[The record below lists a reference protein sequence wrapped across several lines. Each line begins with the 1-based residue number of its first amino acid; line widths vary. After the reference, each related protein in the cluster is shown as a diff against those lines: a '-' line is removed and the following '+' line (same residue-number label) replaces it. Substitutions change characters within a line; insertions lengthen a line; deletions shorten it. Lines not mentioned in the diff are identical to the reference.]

1 MDMVAWKEYYSNDEN
16 LAKISYQ
23 TRWREVVII
32 KQLEDRKV
40 AIRPFKCFSTFHL
53 KFLIERLSL
62 KTTLFDLYQSNA
74 SFRLPKLPFDM
85 KKLKEY
91 REYLNTNWQSL
102 ITGWDFFIDIDAS
115 SEDDEPLCID
125 WAKQIRGEMKKKE
138 YGKSMMPIEIWKTG
152 SGGVHLILNGQ
163 FNPDFV
169 KENVQDIC
177 CELGI
182 PMNVPIKDIDGIRH
196 IARDHQWIPMK
207 KGEEIP
213 EVITFCDT
221 SIYDWRRIR
230 RVGFS
235 LHSKTGKPMVRFN
248 EDA

>member
-1 MDMVAWKEYYSNDEN
+1 MIDMNLWKQYYSNDEN
-16 LAKISYQ
+16 LEKISYQ

-40 AIRPFKCFSTFHL
+40 AIRPFKCFSVSHL
-53 KFLIERLSL
+53 SFLIERLSL

-74 SFRLPKLPFDM
+74 SVKLPKLPFDM

-91 REYLNTNWQSL
+91 REYLNVNWQSL
-102 ITGWDFFIDIDAS
+102 ISGYDFFVDIDAS
-115 SEDDEPLCID
+115 SENDEPLCID
-125 WAKQIRGEMKKKE
+125 WAKQIRDEMKKKE
-138 YGKSMMPIEIWKTG
+138 YGKTSMPIDMWKTS
-152 SGGVHLILNGQ
+152 SGGVHIILKGQ

-182 PMNVPIKDIDGIRH
+182 PMNIPIKDIDDVRY
-196 IARDHQWIPMK
+196 IAKNRQWVELKP
-207 KGEEIP
+207 GEEIP
-213 EVITFCDT
+213 EVERPFTDL
-221 SIYDWRRIR
+221 SVYDWRRIR

-235 LHSKTGKPMVRFN
+235 LHSKTGKPMVRLQ
-248 EDA
+248 